1 MVKKIKKIQAIKL
14 SSLAMVTIIILL
26 SGAIFYHLVENW
38 NWLDSIYFSAITLT
52 TVGYGDIYPVTS
64 AGKIFTIFYIFI
76 GIGIIFTLIKQI
88 ASKRKNI
95 YIKNKKITPHE
106 LKRFFKLNRKLK

>member
-1 MVKKIKKIQAIKL
+1 MKKQIEKDQTAKL
-14 SSLAMVTIIILL
+14 SSLALVTSIILL
-26 SGAIFYHLVENW
+26 SGTIFYHFVESW

-64 AGKIFTIFYIFI
+64 AGKIFTIFYIFV

-95 YIKNKKITPHE
+95 YIKNEKE
-106 LKRFFKLNRKLK
+106 